1 MNQELTELYS
11 DYLLSSP
18 DQVRG
23 RLFGAATATG
33 LSDMLEGEVSHDRIT
48 RFLSG
53 EVYDSRTLR
62 QQVKPMVRKI
72 EQPDG
77 ALIFDDTIE
86 EKPHTDQNEIVS
98 WRFDH
103 SENRTVK
110 GINILNC
117 VYRAQGMTLPAAYE
131 IIRKPMV
138 FKDENTGRLKRRGEV
153 SKNELM
159 RRMLKVCQQNRLE
172 YRYIPADSWFSSKEN
187 LSFIHNGLG
196 KEFITALKSNRT
208 AALSYEAK
216 LQGGFH
222 RIDTLDLPEGQPVR
236 GWLRGPDFPVLL
248 LRQVFKNRDGS
259 AGTLYLAG
267 SGLDGEGETIKAIYR
282 KRWKVETYHKTLK
295 GNAAL
300 AKPPGKTVRT
310 QSNHCF
316 MAICSACRL
325 EWTSVTH
332 QMNHFALRTRI
343 YLKAIRH
350 AFDELQL
357 LKAA

>member
-1 MNQELTELYS
+1 MNKELAELYS

-48 RFLSG
+48 RFLSKD
-53 EVYDSRTLR
+53 VYDSRTLW

-172 YRYIPADSWFSSKEN
+172 YRYVLADSWFSSKEN

-196 KEFITALKSNRT
+196 KEFIIALKSNRT

-222 RIDTLDLPEGQPVR
+222 RPE
-236 GWLRGPDFPVLL
+236 
-248 LRQVFKNRDGS
+248 
-259 AGTLYLAG
+259 
-267 SGLDGEGETIKAIYR
+267 
-282 KRWKVETYHKTLK
+282 
-295 GNAAL
+295 
-300 AKPPGKTVRT
+300 
-310 QSNHCF
+310 
-316 MAICSACRL
+316 
-325 EWTSVTH
+325 
-332 QMNHFALRTRI
+332 
-343 YLKAIRH
+343 
-350 AFDELQL
+350 
-357 LKAA
+357 

>member
-1 MNQELTELYS
+1 MNKELTELYS
-11 DYLLSSP
+11 DYLLSS
-18 DQVRG
+18 
-23 RLFGAATATG
+23 FGATAATG

-48 RFLSG
+48 RFLSR
-53 EVYDSRTLR
+53 EVYDSRTLW

-86 EKPHTDQNEIVS
+86 EKPHTDENEIVS
-98 WRFDH
+98 WHFDH
-103 SENRTVK
+103 SKNRTVK

-117 VYRAQGMTLPAAYE
+117 VYHAQGVTLPVAHE

-138 FKDENTGRLKRRGEV
+138 FEDENTGRLKRRSEV

-159 RRMLKVCQQNRLE
+159 RRMLRVCQQNRLE
-172 YRYIPADSWFSSKEN
+172 YRYVLADSWFSSKEN
-187 LSFIHNGLG
+187 LSFIHKGLG
-196 KEFITALKSNRT
+196 KEFIIALKSNRT
-208 AALSYEAK
+208 AALSHEAK

-222 RIDTLDLPEGQPVR
+222 RIDTLDLPEGLPVR
-236 GWLRGPDFPVLL
+236 GWLRGLDFPVLL

-267 SGLDGEGETIKAIYR
+267 SDLAGEGETIKAIYQ
-282 KRWKVETYHKTLK
+282 KRWKVETFHKTLK

-300 AKPPGKTVRT
+300 AESPAKTVRT

-316 MAICSACRL
+316 MAIYSACRL
-325 EWTSVTH
+325 EWISVAH